1 VNAWFVLRAISAL
14 KELLTL
20 IKCKLDITSH
30 IRLLEMRMPK
40 SYAHQDIT
48 ALTWE
53 WSRTRDIIALLDI
66 TALLVAYHLHGELVL
81 RGPIPTAMKFLML
94 LNV

>member
-1 VNAWFVLRAISAL
+1 VSAWFVLRVVSAL
-14 KELLTL
+14 KELLTR

-40 SYAHQDIT
+40 SYAHLDIT
-48 ALTWE
+48 AQIWE
-53 WSRTRDIIALLDI
+53 WSRTRDTTALPGI
-66 TALLVAYHLHGELVL
+66 TAQLVVHHLLNKLVL
-81 RGPIPTAMKFLML
+81 REPIPTAMKFLML